1 MDNFWLVAKHEYR
14 RMVFR
19 RAFLAATFAIPVLMF
34 VVIGIS
40 VAVAIAGQNLSPVGY
55 VDSAGMF
62 DPALQS
68 ALPDAEDRIEI
79 REYPDEIA
87 ARAALEAEEI
97 QAYFVFPATYPESLT
112 TDIYYFEKP
121 LSGDAWEDFDD
132 FVRLNLAQ
140 QLPAEVRERTLEG
153 PTVVIEDIASQRT
166 FSESRVINIILPF
179 VGTFFFMFAT
189 MSASGYML
197 QVVADEKE
205 NRMME
210 VMLTSVTPGQM
221 IGGKAIGL
229 LAAALTQLA
238 IYVVAIV
245 VGLVVA
251 APYIPQFQ
259 QVEIPWGYL
268 GVMALFFFPSYA
280 LIAALMVAIGSAVTE
295 LQQGQQVA
303 GFLNI
308 LFILPI
314 MLVSVLFT
322 NPSHPIMMI
331 FTFFPTTSF
340 MTISL
345 RWGLGTVPYW
355 QIGLSWLIL
364 VGSTALAI
372 WGAVKVFRAGMLH
385 YGQPL
390 SFQTVLAALRG

>member
-19 RAFLAATFAIPVLMF
+19 RAFIAATFAIPLLMF
-34 VVIGIS
+34 VVIGIT
-40 VAVAIAGQNLSPVGY
+40 VAVALAGQNRSPVGY
-55 VDSAGMF
+55 VDGPGLF

-68 ALPDAEDRIEI
+68 ALPDDERVEI
-79 REYPDEIA
+79 REYPDETS

-97 QAYFVFPATYPESLT
+97 QAYFVFPATYPQSLA
-112 TDIYYFEKP
+112 TDIYYLEKP
-121 LSGDAWEDFDD
+121 LSGDVWEDVDD

-140 QLPAEVRERTLEG
+140 QLPADVRARVLEG
-153 PTVVIEDIASQRT
+153 STLVIEDVASRRT
-166 FSESRVINIILPF
+166 FSESSIINVILPF
-179 VGTFFFMFAT
+179 VATFFFMFAT

-221 IGGKAIGL
+221 IGGKAVGL

-251 APYIPQFQ
+251 APYIPQLQ
-259 QVEIPWGYL
+259 QVEVPWGYL

-280 LIAALMVAIGSAVTE
+280 LIAALMVAIGSSVSE

-314 MLVSVLFT
+314 MLVSVLFS
-322 NPSHPIMMI
+322 NPSHPIMAF

-372 WGAVKVFRAGMLH
+372 WAAARVFRAGMLH

-390 SFQTVLAALRG
+390 TLKTVVAALRG